1 VISWFWNVPNTHTR
15 PEKQTEPKSDT
26 EKSESVQN
34 RVANKCWFQQHEILF
49 SDTKL
54 NQMISNWNKILHTP
68 RQICS
73 NVSTNFE
80 LNPTCGSAA
89 DLKIRTKL
97 GFSRS
102 NSKWYQLRLQPQTA
116 PIVPQTAPIVCK
128 KWSYEYISSTKKSQQ
143 HPKHKNSMVLL
154 KSSREGKRRTQD
166 HKTTK
171 NSAREQTKIEA
182 NQKLWVVLSI
192 LPRIKLADHKHS
204 G

>member
-1 VISWFWNVPNTHTR
+1 MFLIHTR
-15 PEKQTEPKSDT
+15 DQKNKRNPNRTPKSP
-26 EKSESVQN
+26 N
-34 RVANKCWFQQHEILF
+34 RYKTVSRTSADFSSTKFCSRILNWTKWSPIEIKFCTHL
-49 SDTKL
+49 DKYV
-54 NQMISNWNKILHTP
+54 
-68 RQICS
+68 S

-102 NSKWYQLRLQPQTA
+102 NSKRYQLRLQPQTA
-116 PIVPQTAPIVCK
+116 PIVPQTAPIVRK

-171 NSAREQTKIEA
+171 NSAREQTEIEA
-182 NQKLWVVLSI
+182 NQ
-192 LPRIKLADHKHS
+192 
-204 G
+204 